1 MSFFRITIQTGKSE
15 EMDDVEPTD
24 VDSEHDDNT
33 VPTVESDH
41 NSDTEEDT
49 ASRLT
54 ARPSTF
60 TV

>member
-1 MSFFRITIQTGKSE
+1 
-15 EMDDVEPTD
+15 MDDVEPTD